1 MKRKPALLLCV
12 LFLFLLLLTSCGKST
27 TEGAYSAVDAR
38 GKTVSLSHEPR
49 RILTD
54 SLHLDETLL
63 TVVPKSHL
71 AGAYYLDGE
80 PGLSFIAKE
89 TETLTKV
96 REYTPE
102 RIAALQPDVFVVSD
116 WSDPLLVKKVEEMGI
131 PVFFCHRPVTVA
143 QIEDNVRLLALLTR
157 QEIVGRKVIAR
168 MERELDEIEEVTA
181 SQKGRKPVGILLSLM
196 SQYGGAGSLYDELA
210 ARGGWVNGLS
220 KGGLKN
226 GMPLSK
232 EAILAARPD
241 FFLASD
247 PYPSEY
253 EDYEHFL
260 QGFFADPFYASLR
273 DSVRMERLADRYVY
287 DASPMA
293 VYGIKKMSNH
303 AYGKIL
309 FPDEPE
315 ELLKGYEP

>member
-131 PVFFCHRPVTVA
+131 PVFFCHGPVTVA

-241 FFLASD
+241 FFLVSD

-253 EDYEHFL
+253 EDYEL
-260 QGFFADPFYASLR
+260 FFARLFSLIPFTH
-273 DSVRMERLADRYVY
+273 
-287 DASPMA
+287 P
-293 VYGIKKMSNH
+293 
-303 AYGKIL
+303 
-309 FPDEPE
+309 
-315 ELLKGYEP
+315 

>member
-131 PVFFCHRPVTVA
+131 PVFFCHGPVTVA

-157 QEIVGRKVIAR
+157 QEIVGRKV
-168 MERELDEIEEVTA
+168 
-181 SQKGRKPVGILLSLM
+181 
-196 SQYGGAGSLYDELA
+196 
-210 ARGGWVNGLS
+210 
-220 KGGLKN
+220 
-226 GMPLSK
+226 
-232 EAILAARPD
+232 
-241 FFLASD
+241 
-247 PYPSEY
+247 
-253 EDYEHFL
+253 
-260 QGFFADPFYASLR
+260 
-273 DSVRMERLADRYVY
+273 
-287 DASPMA
+287 MA
-293 VYGIKKMSNH
+293 
-303 AYGKIL
+303 
-309 FPDEPE
+309 
-315 ELLKGYEP
+315 

>member
-1 MKRKPALLLCV
+1 MKRKCCV
-12 LFLFLLLLTSCGKST
+12 LFCAFFLVVSVLVGCGRKNSA
-27 TEGAYSAVDAR
+27 GAYTAVDAR
-38 GKTVSLSHEPR
+38 GKKVIFSHEPR

-71 AGAYYLDGE
+71 AGAYYLDSE

-102 RIAALQPDVFVVSD
+102 SIAALHPDVFVASD

-131 PVFFCHRPVTVA
+131 PVFFCHGPVTVA

-157 QEIVGRKVIAR
+157 QEIVGRKVINM
-168 MERELDEIEEVTA
+168 MERELNQIEEVAA
-181 SQKGRKPVGILLSLM
+181 SQKSRKPVGILLSLM

-241 FFLASD
+241 FFLVSD
-247 PYPSEY
+247 PYPSES
-253 EDYEHFL
+253 EAYEHFL
-260 QGFFADPFYASLR
+260 QGFFADPFYASMR
-273 DSVRMERLADRYVY
+273 DSVRMEPLADRYVY
-287 DASPMA
+287 DASPMV
-293 VYGIKKMSNH
+293 VYGIKKMANH

-315 ELLKGYEP
+315 EVLKGYEP

>member
-96 REYTPE
+96 RGVYAGTH
-102 RIAALQPDVFVVSD
+102 
-116 WSDPLLVKKVEEMGI
+116 
-131 PVFFCHRPVTVA
+131 CC
-143 QIEDNVRLLALLTR
+143 LT
-157 QEIVGRKVIAR
+157 A
-168 MERELDEIEEVTA
+168 
-181 SQKGRKPVGILLSLM
+181 
-196 SQYGGAGSLYDELA
+196 
-210 ARGGWVNGLS
+210 
-220 KGGLKN
+220 
-226 GMPLSK
+226 
-232 EAILAARPD
+232 
-241 FFLASD
+241 
-247 PYPSEY
+247 
-253 EDYEHFL
+253 
-260 QGFFADPFYASLR
+260 
-273 DSVRMERLADRYVY
+273 
-287 DASPMA
+287 
-293 VYGIKKMSNH
+293 
-303 AYGKIL
+303 
-309 FPDEPE
+309 
-315 ELLKGYEP
+315 

>member
-1 MKRKPALLLCV
+1 M
-12 LFLFLLLLTSCGKST
+12 
-27 TEGAYSAVDAR
+27 
-38 GKTVSLSHEPR
+38 
-49 RILTD
+49 
-54 SLHLDETLL
+54 
-63 TVVPKSHL
+63 
-71 AGAYYLDGE
+71 
-80 PGLSFIAKE
+80 
-89 TETLTKV
+89 
-96 REYTPE
+96 
-102 RIAALQPDVFVVSD
+102 
-116 WSDPLLVKKVEEMGI
+116 
-131 PVFFCHRPVTVA
+131 
-143 QIEDNVRLLALLTR
+143 
-157 QEIVGRKVIAR
+157 GRKVIAR

-241 FFLASD
+241 FFSSLTPIRLNMRTMSIFAR
-247 PYPSEY
+247 
-253 EDYEHFL
+253 L
-260 QGFFADPFYASLR
+260 FADPFYASLR